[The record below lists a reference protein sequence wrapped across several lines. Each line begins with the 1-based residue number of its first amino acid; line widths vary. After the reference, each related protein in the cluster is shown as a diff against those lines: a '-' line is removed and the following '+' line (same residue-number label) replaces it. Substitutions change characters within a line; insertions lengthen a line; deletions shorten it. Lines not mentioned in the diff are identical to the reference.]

1 MRAQAWQRL
10 GRLEGERPVGDH
22 KASNSAPLF
31 ANRYYALKAVG
42 MGSLSKPPKN
52 EGTWAAA
59 GGDVKRRFF
68 FFFFLFFSF
77 PTKWGIT
84 PGRRSNRHER

>member
-68 FFFFLFFSF
+68 FFFFFFVFFF
-77 PTKWGIT
+77 PDQVGNYSWETQ
-84 PGRRSNRHER
+84 